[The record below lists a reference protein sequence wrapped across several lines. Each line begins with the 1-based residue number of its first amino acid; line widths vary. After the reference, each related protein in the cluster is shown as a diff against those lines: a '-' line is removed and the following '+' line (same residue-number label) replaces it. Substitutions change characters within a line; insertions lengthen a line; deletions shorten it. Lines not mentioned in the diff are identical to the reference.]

1 MSRDDG
7 ERPRLSWSEIDKRRD
22 RPGRRDEREKRPQG
36 AAAEAR
42 ARAAARSYLE
52 KLDAALFAK
61 GPGGAAG
68 EPLGRAVREAHGSP
82 RLAGAC
88 DAYLAALGPPRDA
101 ALAALFLDAPRREL
115 VLAGLAGLAALREAG
130 GLELS
135 RALRSQLRLCA
146 GGSDDEIAS
155 AAEALLEGD

>member
-1 MSRDDG
+1 MSRDDD

-42 ARAAARSYLE
+42 ARAAAQSYL
-52 KLDAALFAK
+52 KQLDSSLFAK
-61 GPGGAAG
+61 GPAGAAG
-68 EPLGRAVREAHGSP
+68 EPLARAVREAHGGP

-88 DAYLAALGPPRDA
+88 DAYLAVLGPPRDA

-115 VLAGLAGLAALREAG
+115 VLAGLAGRAALREAG

-146 GGSDDEIAS
+146 GDADDEIAC
-155 AAEALLEGD
+155 AAEALLEGA